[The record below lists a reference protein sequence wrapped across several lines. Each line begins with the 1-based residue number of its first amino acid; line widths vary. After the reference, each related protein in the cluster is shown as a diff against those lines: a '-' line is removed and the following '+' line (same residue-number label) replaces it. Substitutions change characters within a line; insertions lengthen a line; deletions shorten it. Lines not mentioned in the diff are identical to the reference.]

1 MVDADEGAPP
11 PPAKGAPEG
20 GPKTGRVAWAT
31 MGTQFFRCGHDGGRG
46 EMYAAETG
54 SAIDSD
60 QTGMRVLGISGYVR
74 VQHLRQFSPCPTPKL
89 PSLTVHGF

>member
-60 QTGMRVLGISGYVR
+60 PEGGCIGMYSVYAV
-74 VQHLRQFSPCPTPKL
+74 
-89 PSLTVHGF
+89 